1 MAKVITFFTSI
12 ILIYII
18 YNYPV
23 NKGYPLLGFLLCLIV
38 LSFSASKIYSDY
50 KKMGDE
56 NYENVEKNTDKI
68 LKNNGIFEY
77 KNDGF
82 SIKQGNTLDFVK
94 WIDVESISHFELKM
108 LKNVSQNGIE
118 IVTNKKIYKI
128 HNNDEQTIGLE
139 KFENEVNKN
148 LSIEKLYDSE
158 VLSDGSSKTLLYQKT
173 LN

>member
-1 MAKVITFFTSI
+1 MKKLIFITAL
-12 ILIYII
+12 ILIFII
-18 YNYPV
+18 YKYDTN
-23 NKGYPLLGFLLCLIV
+23 NGYPLLIKLICFVV
-38 LSFSASKIYSDY
+38 LVFSFTKLQ
-50 KKMGDE
+50 DE
-56 NYENVEKNTDKI
+56 NTKEETFEEVEK
-68 LKNNGIFEY
+68 KNNIIQNDDGIFEY
-77 KNDGF
+77 KKEGF
-82 SIKQGNTLDFVK
+82 YIKQKKTLEFIK
-94 WIDVESISHFELKM
+94 WDDIERISHFNLKM
-108 LKNVSQNGIE
+108 LKNVYQNGIE

>member
-1 MAKVITFFTSI
+1 MDLGDITNDEAIEI
-12 ILIYII
+12 I
-18 YNYPV
+18 
-23 NKGYPLLGFLLCLIV
+23 NKRNEFKYEKLTQEFLHEW
-38 LSFSASKIYSDY
+38 Y
-50 KKMGDE
+50 KKQPINRDI
-56 NYENVEKNTDKI
+56 VEIAKI

-77 KNDGF
+77 KNNGF
-82 SIKQGNTLDFVK
+82 YIKQGNTIDFVK

-108 LKNVSQNGIE
+108 LKKVSQNGIE

-158 VLSDGSSKTLLYQKT
+158 VLSDGSSKTLLYLKT